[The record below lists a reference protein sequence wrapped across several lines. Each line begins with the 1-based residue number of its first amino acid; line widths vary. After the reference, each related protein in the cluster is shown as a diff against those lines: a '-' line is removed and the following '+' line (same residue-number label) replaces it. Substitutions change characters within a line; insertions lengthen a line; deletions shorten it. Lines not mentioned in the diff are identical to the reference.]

1 MTRSESFVELRRGAQ
16 RGWVREDL
24 AALGLDRF
32 WQEPEPLPGAKGR
45 GGVGVLRVDGRTLV
59 VRPYRRGGWFARLLS
74 DRYPSPLRARDEL
87 RVLGELRRQGVPV
100 VAPVAAVARR
110 RGLWWQ
116 LRLCTERLDGA
127 ATAPQFLADHPGLRR
142 HAAAAVAATVR
153 AAFAAGLRHPDLH
166 LDNVLCVRAGGGV
179 RAALVDLDRARLRA
193 PLEAQ
198 ARDAMLAR
206 MLRYTVKHRRSLPA
220 APTRAESMRFLA
232 GLGIERAERHQLWR
246 RLVAQV
252 SAVVG

>member
-1 MTRSESFVELRRGAQ
+1 VTRSESFVELRQGAQ
-16 RGWVREDL
+16 RGWVREDF

-32 WQEPEPLPGAKGR
+32 WQELELLPGAKGR
-45 GGVGVLRVDGRTLV
+45 GGVGTLHLEGCALV
-59 VRPYRRGGWFARLLS
+59 VRPYRRGGWFARVLG
-74 DRYPSPLRARDEL
+74 DRYASPLRARDEL
-87 RVLGELRRQGVPV
+87 RVLGELRRRGVPV

-116 LRLCTERLDGA
+116 LRLCTERLDDA
-127 ATAPQFLADHPGLRR
+127 SAAPQFLADHPDLRR
-142 HAAAAVAATVR
+142 RAAAAVAATVR

-166 LDNVLCVRAGGGV
+166 LDNVLCLSADGAV

-206 MLRYTVKHRRSLPA
+206 MLRYTVKHRRRLPA
-220 APTRAESMRFLA
+220 APTRAESMRFLV
-232 GLGIERAERHQLWR
+232 GLGIERAERHALWR
-246 RLVAQV
+246 RLAAQV
-252 SAVVG
+252 PAIVG

>member
-1 MTRSESFVELRRGAQ
+1 MTRSESFVELRQGAQ